1 MTAKYLSSSCMSL
14 TSSPVSTTNTQS
26 FHITIN
32 WNIKYINDTC
42 NKELAFNHIIE
53 KLDLRKKDNYKND
66 LCASWYKTLED
77 IYNSKTNNYDG
88 YIKDVE
94 LKEDLHP
101 DNLDNIH
108 KIHTLFISAYLLHDV
123 KKIKD
128 ILISYPSTEELI
140 KLIKNAFYKQVTL
153 FNYTVDNQVYAV
165 MNIFNIH
172 IEEYNPNKDYKHKTI
187 KYVDELDIINKNK
200 L

>member
-1 MTAKYLSSSCMSL
+1 MTAKYIPSYCMSL
-14 TSSPVSTTNTQS
+14 TASHGSTTNTQS
-26 FHITIN
+26 FHITID

-42 NKELAFNHIIE
+42 NKELAFDHIIE
-53 KLDLRKKDNYKND
+53 KLNLKKKDNFKNNI
-66 LCASWYKTLED
+66 CGPWYKTLED

-94 LKEDLHP
+94 LKEDISN

-108 KIHTLFISAYLLHDV
+108 KIHTFYISAYLLHDF

-128 ILISYPSTEELI
+128 VFISQPSTEELI
-140 KLIKNAFYKQVTL
+140 KFIKNAFYKQVTL

-187 KYVDELDIINKNK
+187 KYLDELDLKNK

>member
-1 MTAKYLSSSCMSL
+1 MSL
-14 TSSPVSTTNTQS
+14 TAKPVSTTNTQS
-26 FHITIN
+26 FHITID
-32 WNIKYINDTC
+32 WNIKYINDSC
-42 NKELAFNHIIE
+42 NKGLAFNHIIE
-53 KLDLRKKDNYKND
+53 KLNLKKKDNFKND

-94 LKEDLHP
+94 IKEDISN

-108 KIHTLFISAYLLHDV
+108 KIHTLYITAYLLHDI

-128 ILISYPSTEELI
+128 VLISQPTTEELI
-140 KLIKNAFYKQVTL
+140 KLIKNAFYKQVSL
-153 FNYTVDNQVYAV
+153 FNYTVNDEVYAV

-172 IEEYNPNKDYKHKTI
+172 IEEYNPNKDYKHKII
-187 KYVDELDIINKNK
+187 KYVDELDLIKNK

>member
-1 MTAKYLSSSCMSL
+1 MTTKHPPSYCMSL
-14 TSSPVSTTNTQS
+14 TATPVSMTITQS
-26 FHITIN
+26 FHITLD
-32 WNIKYINDTC
+32 WNIKYQNDLC
-42 NKELAFNHIIE
+42 SKELAFNTIIE
-53 KLDLRKKDNYKND
+53 KLNLKKKDNYKND

-94 LKEDLHP
+94 LKEDI
-101 DNLDNIH
+101 NNNNIDNIH
-108 KIHTLFISAYLLHDV
+108 KIHTLYISAYLLHDV

-128 ILISYPSTEELI
+128 VLISQPSTEELI
-140 KLIKNAFYKQVTL
+140 KLIEKAFYKQVTL
-153 FNYTVDNQVYAV
+153 FNYTVDNKVVAE
-165 MNIFNIH
+165 MNIFKIH

-187 KYVDELDIINKNK
+187 KYVDELDLKNK